1 MRLPI
6 VFLFRQLSKERQ
18 GMVEQKPKQL
28 EQGQAK

>member
-6 VFLFRQLSKERQ
+6 ALLFRQLFKEQQ
-18 GMVEQKPKQL
+18 GMVEQKLKQL